1 MDGEK
6 EATQEK
12 QDGDSGG
19 GDGRRSVIPANESRA
34 PFGRKQQFLFKTLWF
49 DRLHGTERKTLIGS
63 RLCLRME
70 IDSQC
75 L

>member
-34 PFGRKQQFLFKTLWF
+34 PFGRKQQFLFKTLCG
-49 DRLHGTERKTLIGS
+49 LTGY
-63 RLCLRME
+63 ME
-70 IDSQC
+70 LKEKHI
-75 L
+75 